1 MNPYEPGDELDRAD
15 PTLDEV
21 ALRIESYATR
31 SGSEPPADL
40 ASRIAAAIADEP
52 VPASRWAWLSSW
64 REPMRAVAAVAVLA
78 AVIGGALLAGTL
90 IDRARNVGSSP
101 TPAVPSISPSPS
113 SSPSLTPSPTAS
125 PSSSPSATPQP
136 TVSVT
141 PLPTVAPGTPVPPPS
156 DDDDELETPEPSE
169 SDDDNSGPGGGGG
182 SGSGSGSG
190 GSGSGSD
197 SSGSGSGGD

>member
-1 MNPYEPGDELDRAD
+1 MNPYEPGDELDRVD

-21 ALRIESYATR
+21 ALRVESYATR
-31 SGSEPPADL
+31 SGGEPPADL
-40 ASRIAAAIADEP
+40 VSRITAAIADEP

-113 SSPSLTPSPTAS
+113 SSPSSTPSPTAS

-136 TVSVT
+136 TISVT
-141 PLPTVAPGTPVPPPS
+141 PLPTVAPGTPLPSPS
-156 DDDDELETPEPSE
+156 DDDDEFETPEPSE
-169 SDDDNSGPGGGGG
+169 SDDDNSGPGGGDNSGPGGGGG
-182 SGSGSGSG
+182 SGSGSGS
-190 GSGSGSD
+190 
-197 SSGSGSGGD
+197 SGSGSGGD